1 LQSHSLLF
9 ATVLQ
14 LAGLTA
20 SPFTPV
26 SEDYR
31 SELIPRYLAAME
43 ARKGTGECQAA
54 EVTVRARLSG
64 REAELHAVR
73 NISATGAI
81 THRVLDSSG
90 DSTVRREVIGRYLEA
105 EGQATQLDEI
115 AITPSHYRFR
125 FLRTVLQA
133 GRRVL
138 VFQLSPRQLSPK
150 QKRVG
155 LFKGELWLDSQT
167 ALPVRESGQF
177 VKSPSVFVKR
187 IVFIR
192 EYRIEDG
199 AAIPDRIAA
208 TVDTRLAGRAELSVQ
223 FDHVVPSTEPGC
235 P

>member
-1 LQSHSLLF
+1 LQPHSLLF

-14 LAGLTA
+14 LANLTA
-20 SPFTPV
+20 SPFTLV

-43 ARKGTGECQAA
+43 ARKGAGECLTA
-54 EVTVRARLSG
+54 EVTVRAKLSS
-64 REAELHAVR
+64 REAELRAVR
-73 NISATGAI
+73 STSATGGV

-90 DSTVRREVIGRYLEA
+90 DATVRREVIGRYLEA
-105 EGQATQLDEI
+105 EDQAAQLDEI
-115 AITPSHYRFR
+115 AITPSHYRFH
-125 FLRTVLQA
+125 FLRTVLEA

-138 VFQLSPRQLSPK
+138 IFQLNPK

-155 LFKGELWLDSQT
+155 LFKGELWLDNQT

-177 VKSPSVFVKR
+177 VKSPSVFIKR
-187 IVFIR
+187 IVFVR
-192 EYRIEDG
+192 EYHIEDG

-223 FDHVVPSTEPGC
+223 FDRVVLSTEPGC

>member
-1 LQSHSLLF
+1 MQTRCLQPHSLLL
-9 ATVLQ
+9 ATVLP

-20 SPFTPV
+20 SPFTLG
-26 SEDYR
+26 SEDVR
-31 SELIPRYLAAME
+31 PELIPRYLAAIE
-43 ARKGTGECQAA
+43 ARKTSGECVTA
-54 EVTVRARLSG
+54 EVTIH
-64 REAELHAVR
+64 AELAHHKAELRALRSTSAV
-73 NISATGAI
+73 GGV

-105 EGQATQLDEI
+105 EDQATQLGEI

-125 FLRTVLQA
+125 FLRAALEA
-133 GRRVL
+133 GRRVFI
-138 VFQLSPRQLSPK
+138 FQLSPR

-187 IVFIR
+187 IVFVR
-192 EYRIEDG
+192 EYRIQDG
-199 AAIPDRIAA
+199 AAVPNRVAA
-208 TVDTRLAGRAELSVQ
+208 TVDTRLAGRAELTVE
-223 FDHVVPSTEPGC
+223 FDHIAPSTEPGC